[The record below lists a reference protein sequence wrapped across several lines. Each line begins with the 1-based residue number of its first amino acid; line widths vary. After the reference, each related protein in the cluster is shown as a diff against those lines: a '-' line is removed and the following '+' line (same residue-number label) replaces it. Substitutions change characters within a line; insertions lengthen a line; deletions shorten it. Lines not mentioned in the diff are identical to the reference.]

1 MAFHDAARATPRA
14 RRRAR
19 TRRRARRAARER
31 RDRPIR
37 VALGGARRRAEARRA
52 TMSRCALAAAAG
64 TTARAAT
71 RRDAT
76 RRARATRDGLGRR
89 GRRERRAA
97 TDAVNDGAEAS
108 ARRDD
113 GERGNRGG
121 GLEGPRAGEGRDR
134 RRARR
139 EIQEAIGAC
148 ERAFDVLE
156 IVGRRGEAFNAVNS
170 VTAMYKISRLLTSRA
185 GRLRRSEAKQVSAD
199 ARFSRLLEMVE
210 GGVQQLDKVG
220 LEHRRWAYHKMALP
234 SEYRMK
240 AALSIRLLDRAK
252 DLQGDLMDASDV
264 EFILTMVEEQEE
276 VFNKVNASTALHRV
290 ARLTTQRLPGQLRP
304 TMERS
309 TLFGDERFQTLMS
322 MVDRMA
328 GEMSM
333 QGVSNVL
340 WALAR
345 LDYPTDEALLEALA
359 ARAGSQ
365 AASAEPKNLSTTLW
379 ALAVLGHKPRS
390 KLLKSISER
399 ALAVAHDF
407 RSPDVVNM
415 LWAYAR
421 WVRYLPP
428 SDRPTPVVQAMLDQA
443 VSTMQSYTPYQL
455 ANLSWSLAM
464 LDCPPAPRVL
474 EYVLQTVASE
484 PSKLDGTALTHV
496 LWAYGV
502 MGSPHNGASSDFSK
516 LLRESGRRAG
526 ASQVGRTGAAGV
538 LWACGRLG
546 VEPDAKDTAF
556 LVDRIYSQKGSQKTV
571 DPQALVH
578 SVWGVSTF
586 ENYSFDEKTKKEVIR
601 NLSELVSAGSIGSVH
616 ANALRDSAEDAG
628 ISLESLEKVLPA
640 RESIF

>member
-1 MAFHDAARATPRA
+1 MTLTACSFPT
-14 RRRAR
+14 
-19 TRRRARRAARER
+19 
-31 RDRPIR
+31 
-37 VALGGARRRAEARRA
+37 
-52 TMSRCALAAAAG
+52 
-64 TTARAAT
+64 TTA
-71 RRDAT
+71 
-76 RRARATRDGLGRR
+76 
-89 GRRERRAA
+89 
-97 TDAVNDGAEAS
+97 
-108 ARRDD
+108 
-113 GERGNRGG
+113 
-121 GLEGPRAGEGRDR
+121 
-134 RRARR
+134 
-139 EIQEAIGAC
+139 
-148 ERAFDVLE
+148 
-156 IVGRRGEAFNAVNS
+156 
-170 VTAMYKISRLLTSRA
+170 
-185 GRLRRSEAKQVSAD
+185 
-199 ARFSRLLEMVE
+199 
-210 GGVQQLDKVG
+210 
-220 LEHRRWAYHKMALP
+220 
-234 SEYRMK
+234 
-240 AALSIRLLDRAK
+240 
-252 DLQGDLMDASDV
+252 
-264 EFILTMVEEQEE
+264 TMVEEQEE

>member
-1 MAFHDAARATPRA
+1 MA
-14 RRRAR
+14 
-19 TRRRARRAARER
+19 
-31 RDRPIR
+31 
-37 VALGGARRRAEARRA
+37 
-52 TMSRCALAAAAG
+52 S
-64 TTARAAT
+64 
-71 RRDAT
+71 
-76 RRARATRDGLGRR
+76 
-89 GRRERRAA
+89 RREQ
-97 TDAVNDGAEAS
+97 AV
-108 ARRDD
+108 
-113 GERGNRGG
+113 
-121 GLEGPRAGEGRDR
+121 
-134 RRARR
+134 
-139 EIQEAIGAC
+139 
-148 ERAFDVLE
+148 
-156 IVGRRGEAFNAVNS
+156 
-170 VTAMYKISRLLTSRA
+170 
-185 GRLRRSEAKQVSAD
+185 
-199 ARFSRLLEMVE
+199 
-210 GGVQQLDKVG
+210 
-220 LEHRRWAYHKMALP
+220 
-234 SEYRMK
+234 
-240 AALSIRLLDRAK
+240 
-252 DLQGDLMDASDV
+252 
-264 EFILTMVEEQEE
+264 
-276 VFNKVNASTALHRV
+276 
-290 ARLTTQRLPGQLRP
+290 
-304 TMERS
+304 
-309 TLFGDERFQTLMS
+309 
-322 MVDRMA
+322 
-328 GEMSM
+328 
-333 QGVSNVL
+333 
-340 WALAR
+340 
-345 LDYPTDEALLEALA
+345 
-359 ARAGSQ
+359 

>member
-1 MAFHDAARATPRA
+1 MMPTSRRAAPRRDADGGGGTRRRARRGDGPVAVSRARSAPRRARADARARMTTPRCARAAAGATPRATNRDATPRA
-14 RRRAR
+14 RRRTPE
-19 TRRRARRAARER
+19 TRRRAPRGDGDE
-31 RDRPIR
+31 
-37 VALGGARRRAEARRA
+37 GARGDAE
-52 TMSRCALAAAAG
+52 
-64 TTARAAT
+64 
-71 RRDAT
+71 
-76 RRARATRDGLGRR
+76 
-89 GRRERRAA
+89 A
-97 TDAVNDGAEAS
+97 TDARSEGRKN
-108 ARRDD
+108 R
-113 GERGNRGG
+113 GERRGG
-121 GLEGPRAGEGRDR
+121 VARGRGTGRATAKAGDSG
-134 RRARR
+134 
-139 EIQEAIGAC
+139 AIGGCAT
-148 ERAFDVLE
+148 AFEVLE
-156 IVGRRGEAFNAVNS
+156 IVGRSGDAFNAVNS

-199 ARFSRLLEMVE
+199 ARFARLLEMVE

-345 LDYPTDEALLEALA
+345 LDYPADEALLEALA

-421 WVRYLPP
+421 WARYLPP

-526 ASQVGRTGAAGV
+526 AGQVGRTGAAGV

>member
-1 MAFHDAARATPRA
+1 MRDFAPRRAATTTATAAAAHADARDAADGPVAVSRA
-14 RRRAR
+14 RSAPRRAR
-19 TRRRARRAARER
+19 AARDARMTTPRCARAAAGATPARRIATTRRARMTAPETRRRAHRAETETK
-31 RDRPIR
+31 
-37 VALGGARRRAEARRA
+37 ARRSDAE
-52 TMSRCALAAAAG
+52 
-64 TTARAAT
+64 
-71 RRDAT
+71 
-76 RRARATRDGLGRR
+76 
-89 GRRERRAA
+89 A
-97 TDAVNDGAEAS
+97 TDAADEGRKNRGEGAEGS
-108 ARRDD
+108 
-113 GERGNRGG
+113 
-121 GLEGPRAGEGRDR
+121 RAGEGRDAR
-134 RRARR
+134 RRRR
-139 EIQEAIGAC
+139 EIQERIGGCAT
-148 ERAFDVLE
+148 AFEVLE
-156 IVGRRGEAFNAVNS
+156 IVGRSGDAFNAVNS

-199 ARFSRLLEMVE
+199 ARFARLLEMVE

-345 LDYPTDEALLEALA
+345 LDYPADEALLEALA

-421 WVRYLPP
+421 WARYLPP

-526 ASQVGRTGAAGV
+526 AGQVGRTGAAGV

>member
-1 MAFHDAARATPRA
+1 
-14 RRRAR
+14 
-19 TRRRARRAARER
+19 
-31 RDRPIR
+31 
-37 VALGGARRRAEARRA
+37 
-52 TMSRCALAAAAG
+52 
-64 TTARAAT
+64 
-71 RRDAT
+71 
-76 RRARATRDGLGRR
+76 
-89 GRRERRAA
+89 
-97 TDAVNDGAEAS
+97 
-108 ARRDD
+108 
-113 GERGNRGG
+113 
-121 GLEGPRAGEGRDR
+121 
-134 RRARR
+134 
-139 EIQEAIGAC
+139 
-148 ERAFDVLE
+148 
-156 IVGRRGEAFNAVNS
+156 
-170 VTAMYKISRLLTSRA
+170 
-185 GRLRRSEAKQVSAD
+185 
-199 ARFSRLLEMVE
+199 
-210 GGVQQLDKVG
+210 
-220 LEHRRWAYHKMALP
+220 
-234 SEYRMK
+234 
-240 AALSIRLLDRAK
+240 
-252 DLQGDLMDASDV
+252 MDASDV

-345 LDYPTDEALLEALA
+345 LDYPADEALLEALA

-421 WVRYLPP
+421 WARYLPP

-526 ASQVGRTGAAGV
+526 AGQVGRTGAAGV